1 MQLHDLQPAPGSK
14 KNRKRVGRGPGAGQG
29 KTAGRGTKGQN
40 SRSGGG
46 VRPYFEGG
54 QLPLVRRLPHLRGF
68 TNIWRVEFKP
78 VNLARL
84 EDFTADSE
92 VTPATL
98 ASAGIIKKA
107 TDRVAILAEGDI
119 DAMILKEEVWDKDK
133 EVEVDKPRAQIFF
146 VAYTLDGVK
155 DKISTGFAGMSWD
168 GTMLVAPREARTSEE
183 QKRFAGSPGLRYEDL
198 ARLTGPHEK
207 IVGFA

>member
-1 MQLHDLQPAPGSK
+1 MRLHDLGPAQGSK
-14 KNRKRVGRGPGAGQG
+14 KSRKRVGRGIAAGQG

-68 TNIWRVEFKP
+68 TNIWRVEFQP

-84 EDFTADSE
+84 VDFAADSE
-92 VTPATL
+92 VSPETL

-119 DAMILKEEVWDKDK
+119 DRPLKVRAHRVSKNARSKIEAAGGA
-133 EVEVDKPRAQIFF
+133 VEI
-146 VAYTLDGVK
+146 
-155 DKISTGFAGMSWD
+155 I
-168 GTMLVAPREARTSEE
+168 EA
-183 QKRFAGSPGLRYEDL
+183 
-198 ARLTGPHEK
+198 
-207 IVGFA
+207 